1 MLFKN
6 FAGKFLCCWSLIL
19 IKLQAFRTP
28 AQVFSC
34 EICKTFKNIYFKEHL
49 LTTASGYGNFQC
61 YEVWWIFTSCW
72 LSHDLFT
79 HRGVVFCELV
89 HDTTY
94 NYALLMYLGL
104 LVTVTSYNNLQ
115 TMIWQKINVKKNAL
129 GKLLDCDNLNL
140 LSKVFTAL
148 NHQLDRHRKSSNVP
162 WLPLSQ
168 DSFSCKKCL
177 NHLKFNPFVP
187 NAPFLYHLK
196 TSETFPFF
204 YVSRWYRKGELGR
217 NGLI

>member
-6 FAGKFLCCWSLIL
+6 FKGKYLCCLSLLL
-19 IKLQAFRTP
+19 IKLQAFRIP

-34 EICKTFKNIYFKEHL
+34 EICKIFKNIYFKEHL
-49 LTTASGYGNFQC
+49 PTTASRYGNFRC

-94 NYALLMYLGL
+94 NY
-104 LVTVTSYNNLQ
+104 
-115 TMIWQKINVKKNAL
+115 

-148 NHQLDRHRKSSNVP
+148 NHQLDRHRESSNVP

-187 NAPFLYHLK
+187 NAPFFYHLK

-204 YVSRWYRKGELGR
+204 NVSRWYRKGELGR